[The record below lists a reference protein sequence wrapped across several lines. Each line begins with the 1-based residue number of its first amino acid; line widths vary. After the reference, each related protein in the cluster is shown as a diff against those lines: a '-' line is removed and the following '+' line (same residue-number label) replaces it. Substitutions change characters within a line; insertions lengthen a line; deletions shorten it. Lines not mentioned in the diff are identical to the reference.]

1 MQAILFDLD
10 GTLVDSL
17 DLIVACWQ
25 HATETHLGYR
35 IPRETVLPTVGRPL
49 LNCLDELSPG
59 QGEAMLATYRAYNAI
74 HHDTLI
80 RLPDGT
86 HTMLQALRASGL
98 KTGLVTAKG
107 LPIAQMALDRFDL
120 GPLLDVLVTHE
131 STPRH
136 KPDPAPVRF
145 GCDALKVA
153 PAAACYVGDSV
164 FDMQAGRAAG
174 TAAVGVAWGADTPA
188 NLRAAGAQH
197 IIPDWPALLT
207 WINSL

>member
-25 HATETHLGYR
+25 HTTEAHLGYR

-49 LNCLDELSPG
+49 LNCLDELNPG

-86 HTMLQALRASGL
+86 HTLLQALRANGL

-107 LPIAQMALDRFDL
+107 LSIAQMALDRFDL

-145 GCDALKVA
+145 GCDALGV
-153 PAAACYVGDSV
+153 PSAAACYVGDSV

-174 TAAVGVAWGADTPA
+174 TAAVGVAWGADSPA

-207 WINSL
+207 WINSR

>member
-86 HTMLQALRASGL
+86 HTMLQALRAEGL

-145 GCDALKVA
+145 GCDALGIA
-153 PAAACYVGDSV
+153 PAEACFVGDSV

-174 TAAVGVAWGADTPA
+174 TAAVGVAWGADTPT

-197 IIPDWPALLT
+197 IIADWPALLT
-207 WINSL
+207 WINSR

>member
-1 MQAILFDLD
+1 
-10 GTLVDSL
+10 
-17 DLIVACWQ
+17 
-25 HATETHLGYR
+25 
-35 IPRETVLPTVGRPL
+35 
-49 LNCLDELSPG
+49 
-59 QGEAMLATYRAYNAI
+59 
-74 HHDTLI
+74 
-80 RLPDGT
+80 
-86 HTMLQALRASGL
+86 
-98 KTGLVTAKG
+98 
-107 LPIAQMALDRFDL
+107 MALDRFDL

-136 KPDPAPVRF
+136 KPDPAPVLF
-145 GCDALKVA
+145 GCDALGVP
-153 PAAACYVGDSV
+153 PATACYVGDSV